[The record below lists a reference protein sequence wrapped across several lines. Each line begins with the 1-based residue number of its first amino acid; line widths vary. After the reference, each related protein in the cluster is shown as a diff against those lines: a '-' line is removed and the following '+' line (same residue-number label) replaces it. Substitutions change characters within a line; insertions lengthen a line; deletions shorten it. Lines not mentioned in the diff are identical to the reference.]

1 MSINIE
7 GIDRKKLLTE
17 MWKNAPIASF
27 FIFRGIPPPPLD
39 PGELEDA
46 CNNEYIDYMCGR
58 PIKTRFNSETN
69 IISDREIRT
78 IHTLRI
84 SSRITFIL
92 NIM

>member
-69 IISDREIRT
+69 IISADGYNRDAGVGVLERIVEELRE
-78 IHTLRI
+78 
-84 SSRITFIL
+84 
-92 NIM
+92 

>member
-27 FIFRGIPPPPLD
+27 FVFRGIPAPPLD

-69 IISDREIRT
+69 IISVGGYNRDAGEGVLERIVEE
-78 IHTLRI
+78 LRK
-84 SSRITFIL
+84 
-92 NIM
+92 